1 MSSDE
6 TPNVPTSRHARE
18 AVREKAQ
25 KVHAKQSRARII
37 RGVVI
42 GVVAIAVVGAA
53 GVGIA
58 SAVSSAVNKP
68 ELTPSNMQDD
78 GVVVQ
83 ELSAAATKR
92 STTDATPTET
102 PAAETPA
109 PGAASPSPT
118 TTASPVEIHVYVDY
132 LSSNAGDFERT
143 NARQI
148 ESWIG
153 QGAATVVYHPIALL
167 TANSNGTKYS
177 LRAAAAAAC
186 VANFDPDK
194 FYTYNHELLTDQPA
208 VDSDGKSDAQL
219 ADLAQAIG
227 VEDVKGVRSCIEGK
241 DYTGWVKDATARAA
255 KGPLPG
261 SKKLA
266 LNAAPTIVVN
276 GQAYVG
282 AMDDPNEF
290 SQFVFAVSSD
300 TYYGTPTPTR
310 SPSPSPS
317 GSPAPA
323 TTAPAS

>member
-25 KVHAKQSRARII
+25 QVHAKQSRARVV
-37 RGVVI
+37 RGVIV
-42 GVVAIAVVGAA
+42 GLVAVAAVGAA
-53 GVGIA
+53 GIGIA
-58 SAVSSAVNKP
+58 SAVSSTMNKP
-68 ELTPSNMQDD
+68 ELIPSNMQDD
-78 GVVVQ
+78 GVVVHQ
-83 ELSAAATKR
+83 LSAAATKKA
-92 STTDATPTET
+92 TADASPTE
-102 PAAETPA
+102 
-109 PGAASPSPT
+109 GADAGAVSPSPAS
-118 TTASPVEIHVYVDY
+118 TASPVEIHVYVDY

-153 QGAATVVYHPIALL
+153 QGAATLVYHPIALL

-208 VDSDGKSDAQL
+208 VDTDGKSDAQL

-227 VEDVKGVRSCIEGK
+227 IEDIKGVRSCIEDK
-241 DYTGWVKDATARAA
+241 HYTEWVKDATARAA

-261 SKKLA
+261 SVDLP
-266 LNAAPTIVVN
+266 LNAAPTVVVN
-276 GQAYVG
+276 GQAYMG
-282 AMDDPNEF
+282 AMDDPGEF
-290 SQFVFAVSSD
+290 SQFVFSVSSD
-300 TYYGTPTPTR
+300 AYYGTPTPTR
-310 SPSPSPS
+310 SPSPT
-317 GSPAPA
+317 A
-323 TTAPAS
+323 TVPAS